1 MWFWLLERWLENGCI
16 ENNNKDYVYYQP
28 WEKNDL
34 YQSYNKLKTFLDL
47 KSLPELNIKQL
58 TEFVDVYWNRI

>member
-1 MWFWLLERWLENGCI
+1 MWFWLLERWLDKGCI

-28 WEKNDL
+28 WENNDL
-34 YQSYNKLKTFLDL
+34 YQSYNKLKTFLGL
-47 KSLPELNIKQL
+47 KVLPELSLKQL